1 MGAYIVRNN
10 LKKRDRTK
18 FIQIWSYEKKDM
30 EIKAQFEKLIPRYPE
45 LHGQVAVVTGG
56 AKGIGLGITIRLV
69 REGMRVVIADM
80 DRESLAN
87 TLDSLLAL
95 GGTVIG
101 FPGNLRNPE
110 FIKHIFDRVI
120 KEFDA
125 VDLLINNAAD
135 VERRRLFDDHE
146 DLLDLQLETNIRGP
160 YLCSKHAANFMQQ
173 AGGGNII
180 HISSVGGLRA
190 HWKGVPYDVTKGA
203 IDSMT
208 RAMAIDL
215 AEYNIRVNAI
225 APGAIRTERT
235 PSSEHPIVKEMSQN
249 IPLKRFGQVSEI
261 GSAVAFLASPE
272 ASYITGQIIYVDGGI
287 VTQLAPPGQKL

>member
-1 MGAYIVRNN
+1 
-10 LKKRDRTK
+10 
-18 FIQIWSYEKKDM
+18 M
-30 EIKAQFEKLIPRYPE
+30 EIKAEFEKIIPRFPE
-45 LHGQVAVVTGG
+45 LDGQVAVVTGG
-56 AKGIGLGITIRLV
+56 AKGIGLGIVIRLV
-69 REGMRVVIADM
+69 REGMQVVIADM
-80 DRESLAN
+80 DRQSLNTTVESLI
-87 TLDSLLAL
+87 TL
-95 GGTVIG
+95 GGTVYG
-101 FPGNLRNPE
+101 HPGNLREPE
-110 FIKHIFDRVI
+110 FIKQLFDRAI
-120 KEFDA
+120 DEFDA
-125 VDLLINNAAD
+125 VELLVNNAAD
-135 VERRRLFDDHE
+135 VQRSRLLDEHR

-160 YLCSKHAANFMQQ
+160 YLCSTHAARIMQQ

-203 IDSMT
+203 IDAMT

-235 PSSEHPIVKEMSQN
+235 PSPEHPIVREMSQN
-249 IPLKRFGQVSEI
+249 IPLKRFGLVSEI

>member
-1 MGAYIVRNN
+1 MGAYIVRNK
-10 LKKRDRTK
+10 LKKHNGIMFT
-18 FIQIWSYEKKDM
+18 QIWSNEKDM
-30 EIKAQFEKLIPRYPE
+30 EIKAEFEKIIPRYPE

-56 AKGIGLGITIRLV
+56 AKGIGLGIVIRLV
-69 REGMRVVIADM
+69 REGLRVAIADM

-95 GGTVIG
+95 GCTVIG
-101 FPGNLRNPE
+101 FPGNLRNPA
-110 FIKHIFDRVI
+110 FIEKIFDEVI
-120 KEFDA
+120 KEFQS
-125 VDLLINNAAD
+125 VDLLVNNAAD
-135 VERRRLFDDHE
+135 VQRSRLLDEHQ
-146 DLLDLQLETNIRGP
+146 DLLDLQLETNIRAP
-160 YLCSKHAANFMQQ
+160 YLCSTHAARIMQQ
-173 AGGGNII
+173 TGRGNII

-203 IDSMT
+203 IDAMT

-235 PSSEHPIVKEMSQN
+235 PSHEHPIVREMSQN
-249 IPLKRFGQVSEI
+249 IPLQRFGLVSEI
-261 GSAVAFLASPE
+261 GSAAAFLASPE